1 MSDGNHAPKRTQK
14 SPKAKTTT
22 TSKTASKNSE
32 YNYGDVVVSESGK
45 KSRGGLKSLAELYAD
60 GVELV
65 SGDLLSPTFKEKIT
79 IGIDGFTLNS
89 SCVRLFETQ
98 NAELSMD
105 KPNQRLIVL
114 PCDKN
119 TKDTAKIALC
129 KEGVNKPRKVVTK
142 KFCALLFYFMG
153 WSFEHRYRIMAINQ
167 TLEGRKLLVFNLDE
181 AVEIQSTTIITDD
194 GKRKTTRDI
203 FLPVKFKDSFGFSF
217 SEVEERKKVD
227 LDGMFLFINPHTGEE
242 EPRKIEPLIPNSDDI
257 IKSNYRPN
265 PNKKKRKTPDKS
277 TKSED

>member
-1 MSDGNHAPKRTQK
+1 MSDGNHAKKK
-14 SPKAKTTT
+14 SPKEKTTT
-22 TSKTASKNSE
+22 PKVALEKSE
-32 YNYGDVVVSESGK
+32 YNYGDAVVAESGK

-79 IGIDGFTLNS
+79 IGIDGFTFNS

-98 NAELSMD
+98 NAELSID

-153 WSFEHRYRIMAINQ
+153 WSIEHRYRIMAINQ
-167 TLEGRKLLVFNLDE
+167 VLEGRQLLVFNLDE

-203 FLPVKFKDSFGFSF
+203 FLPVKFKESFGFSF

-227 LDGMFLFINPHTGEE
+227 LDDMFLFINPYTGEE

-265 PNKKKRKTPDKS
+265 PEKKKRKVSNKS
-277 TKSED
+277 AKAGD